1 MRKIAFVTLGVG
13 IVTMALLG
21 PAAGVSPSP
30 TVNILL
36 SNDDGIDAPGLAVL
50 AGKLSSIAKVTV
62 AASTQDY
69 GGFGHAMTFLE
80 PILVSENEKNGTMW
94 YAIKATPPSCV
105 RLAVEALMTEKPDFV
120 VAGINPGE
128 NTGVDVYYSATVACA
143 REAAFLGIPGISVN
157 LGASPSKDFDPA
169 ADFIVG
175 LVQALIKKP
184 PKPGTYINVNVP
196 GLLKEEIKGV
206 MVVPHDV
213 RPTLEF
219 FERRVN
225 PRGRTYY
232 WNSFKDLEAGS
243 QKTDVWAVRNGY
255 IAVTPLQIDQTNYP
269 ELKNLESL
277 EIAGWKN

>member
-1 MRKIAFVTLGVG
+1 MKKISFVALGLS
-13 IVTMALLG
+13 IVALALLG
-21 PAAGVSPSP
+21 SEVEITTGSN
-30 TVNILL
+30 VNILI

-50 AGKLSSIAKVTV
+50 AEKLSSIAKVMV
-62 AASTQDY
+62 AAPTQDY

-80 PILVSENEKNGTMW
+80 PILVSESKKDGVMW

-105 RLAVEALMTEKPDFV
+105 RLAVEALVTQKPDFV
-120 VAGINPGE
+120 VAGINTGE
-128 NTGVDVYYSATVACA
+128 NTGIDVYYSATVACA

-157 LGASPSKDFDPA
+157 LGTGPSKDFDPT
-169 ADFIVG
+169 ADFIVA

-184 PKPGTYINVNVP
+184 IKPGTYINVNVP

-206 MVVPHDV
+206 MVAPHDV

-219 FERRVN
+219 FEKRVN

-269 ELKNLESL
+269 ELKNLEFL
-277 EIAGWKN
+277 EIAGWKK